1 MPDSRIQRGQKWLEE
16 LLRLAQLPASVTEEK
31 LETVTQ
37 QDDSEPDSYWLTI
50 DETPLTPSQIQA
62 LIGVDGSAL
71 DAIQYLAN
79 TTINL
84 GQPPQQQAAYTVE
97 LAGYR
102 VQRQAELLEMAE
114 YAAQQ
119 VRLTGKEFEMKSL
132 SSAERRQV
140 HTLLKDLTD
149 LETYS
154 RGKEPDRRLV
164 VRRRVEEF

>member
-1 MPDSRIQRGQKWLEE
+1 MPDRMQRGQKWLEE
-16 LLRLAQLPASVTEEK
+16 LLRLAQLPASVKEEK
-31 LETVTQ
+31 LETLTD
-37 QDDSEPDSYWLTI
+37 DDSEPDSYWLTI

-132 SSAERRQV
+132 SAAERRQV